1 MVFANNHCLRWA
13 MEEWKHQ
20 KMGETT
26 ILMLSCL
33 ALAGLLA
40 GMLADLGAN
49 CGSGTRALTAASVP
63 TDKQVR

>member
-1 MVFANNHCLRWA
+1 